1 MKENSYDI
9 LLCKYIVAVLAVRAS
24 PLSLELLIWQLPF
37 TLMLTVV
44 HELIHGITWGIFA
57 EKHFQSIN
65 FGVIWK
71 MLTPYCHCSV
81 PLKKWHYV
89 LGAAMPTLVLGA
101 GLGVVAIMT
110 GNLVC
115 LYLAEFMTLG
125 GGGDFLIIMK
135 ILRYHSDKEDQVY
148 YDHPY
153 ECGVVVF
160 EK

>member
-1 MKENSYDI
+1 
-9 LLCKYIVAVLAVRAS
+9 
-24 PLSLELLIWQLPF
+24 
-37 TLMLTVV
+37 
-44 HELIHGITWGIFA
+44 
-57 EKHFQSIN
+57 
-65 FGVIWK
+65 
-71 MLTPYCHCSV
+71 
-81 PLKKWHYV
+81 
-89 LGAAMPTLVLGA
+89 MPMLVLGA

-110 GNLVC
+110 GNLMC

-148 YDHPY
+148 YDQPY

>member
-81 PLKKWHYV
+81 PLKKWQYV

-101 GLGVVAIMT
+101 GLGVVAMMT

-115 LYLAEFMTLG
+115 LYLAEFMALG

>member
-1 MKENSYDI
+1 M
-9 LLCKYIVAVLAVRAS
+9 AVCIGSGNANTGSWSRV
-24 PLSLELLIWQLPF
+24 
-37 TLMLTVV
+37 
-44 HELIHGITWGIFA
+44 
-57 EKHFQSIN
+57 
-65 FGVIWK
+65 
-71 MLTPYCHCSV
+71 
-81 PLKKWHYV
+81 
-89 LGAAMPTLVLGA
+89 
-101 GLGVVAIMT
+101 GVVAIMT

>member
-71 MLTPYCHCSV
+71 MLTLYCHCSV
-81 PLKKWHYV
+81 PLKKWQYV

-101 GLGVVAIMT
+101 GL
-110 GNLVC
+110 
-115 LYLAEFMTLG
+115 E
-125 GGGDFLIIMK
+125 
-135 ILRYHSDKEDQVY
+135 
-148 YDHPY
+148 
-153 ECGVVVF
+153 
-160 EK
+160 

>member
-1 MKENSYDI
+1 M
-9 LLCKYIVAVLAVRAS
+9 
-24 PLSLELLIWQLPF
+24 
-37 TLMLTVV
+37 
-44 HELIHGITWGIFA
+44 
-57 EKHFQSIN
+57 
-65 FGVIWK
+65 
-71 MLTPYCHCSV
+71 
-81 PLKKWHYV
+81 
-89 LGAAMPTLVLGA
+89 
-101 GLGVVAIMT
+101 AIMT

-135 ILRYHSDKEDQVY
+135 ILQYHSDKEDQVY